1 MKLILNS
8 DVKSLGRKGDVV
20 DVAKGYA
27 RNYLLPKKLA
37 VVANSSNLKFAEA
50 LREKREIQA
59 VANNELAESIKT
71 ALADAKIVISQNT
84 TDEGTLYA
92 AVSNEQIVDAIKI
105 SSSDNNFFP
114 LLKTVFSG
122 DKPVIISTG
131 LSNNKEIEDTLNYI
145 LSKCKNTNFKNEL
158 ALLHCVT
165 AYPVEHK
172 YANLKSIKTIKDNFN
187 VTVGYSDHTLGINA
201 AIASVALGARLIEKH
216 FTKDKSTLQISRYLY
231 WRPRFFFK
239 QNF

>member
-37 VVANSSNLKFAEA
+37 VVANPSNLKFAEA

-92 AVSNEQIVDAIKI
+92 AVSNEQIVDAIE
-105 SSSDNNFFP
+105 
-114 LLKTVFSG
+114 TFSG
-122 DKPVIISTG
+122 FRLEAEQIDVE
-131 LSNNKEIEDTLNYI
+131 NQVKEIGLHSISIVLGPDAKFETTLEI
-145 LSKCKNTNFKNEL
+145 IPE
-158 ALLHCVT
+158 
-165 AYPVEHK
+165 
-172 YANLKSIKTIKDNFN
+172 
-187 VTVGYSDHTLGINA
+187 
-201 AIASVALGARLIEKH
+201 
-216 FTKDKSTLQISRYLY
+216 TK
-231 WRPRFFFK
+231 
-239 QNF
+239 

>member
-59 VANNELAESIKT
+59 VANSELAESIKT

-92 AVSNEQIVDAIKI
+92 AVSNEQIVDAIE
-105 SSSDNNFFP
+105 
-114 LLKTVFSG
+114 TFSG
-122 DKPVIISTG
+122 FRLEAEQINIENQVKEIGLHSISIVLGPDAKFETTLEIIS
-131 LSNNKEIEDTLNYI
+131 E
-145 LSKCKNTNFKNEL
+145 
-158 ALLHCVT
+158 
-165 AYPVEHK
+165 
-172 YANLKSIKTIKDNFN
+172 
-187 VTVGYSDHTLGINA
+187 
-201 AIASVALGARLIEKH
+201 
-216 FTKDKSTLQISRYLY
+216 TK
-231 WRPRFFFK
+231 
-239 QNF
+239 

>member
-1 MKLILNS
+1 MKLILNA

-92 AVSNEQIVDAIKI
+92 AVSNEQIVAAIE
-105 SSSDNNFFP
+105 
-114 LLKTVFSG
+114 TFSG
-122 DKPVIISTG
+122 FRLEAEQIDVE
-131 LSNNKEIEDTLNYI
+131 NQVKEIGLHSISIVLGPDAKFETTLEI
-145 LSKCKNTNFKNEL
+145 IPE
-158 ALLHCVT
+158 
-165 AYPVEHK
+165 
-172 YANLKSIKTIKDNFN
+172 
-187 VTVGYSDHTLGINA
+187 
-201 AIASVALGARLIEKH
+201 
-216 FTKDKSTLQISRYLY
+216 TK
-231 WRPRFFFK
+231 
-239 QNF
+239 

>member
-59 VANNELAESIKT
+59 VANIELAESIKT

-92 AVSNEQIVDAIKI
+92 AVSNEQIVDAIE
-105 SSSDNNFFP
+105 
-114 LLKTVFSG
+114 TFSG
-122 DKPVIISTG
+122 FRLEAEQIDVE
-131 LSNNKEIEDTLNYI
+131 NQVKEIGFHSISIVLGPDAKFETTLEI
-145 LSKCKNTNFKNEL
+145 IPE
-158 ALLHCVT
+158 
-165 AYPVEHK
+165 
-172 YANLKSIKTIKDNFN
+172 
-187 VTVGYSDHTLGINA
+187 
-201 AIASVALGARLIEKH
+201 
-216 FTKDKSTLQISRYLY
+216 TK
-231 WRPRFFFK
+231 
-239 QNF
+239 

>member
-71 ALADAKIVISQNT
+71 ALDDAKIVISQNT

-92 AVSNEQIVDAIKI
+92 AVSNEQIVDAIE
-105 SSSDNNFFP
+105 
-114 LLKTVFSG
+114 TFSG
-122 DKPVIISTG
+122 FRLEAEQIDVE
-131 LSNNKEIEDTLNYI
+131 NQVKEIGLHSIFIVLGPDT
-145 LSKCKNTNFKNEL
+145 KFET
-158 ALLHCVT
+158 
-165 AYPVEHK
+165 
-172 YANLKSIKTIKDNFN
+172 
-187 VTVGYSDHTLGINA
+187 TLEI
-201 AIASVALGARLIEKH
+201 IPE
-216 FTKDKSTLQISRYLY
+216 TK
-231 WRPRFFFK
+231 
-239 QNF
+239 

>member
-92 AVSNEQIVDAIKI
+92 AVSNEQIVDAIE
-105 SSSDNNFFP
+105 
-114 LLKTVFSG
+114 TFSG
-122 DKPVIISTG
+122 FRLEAEQIDVE
-131 LSNNKEIEDTLNYI
+131 NQVKEIGLHSIFIVLGPDAKFETTL
-145 LSKCKNTNFKNEL
+145 EL
-158 ALLHCVT
+158 IPETKLWLV
-165 AYPVEHK
+165 
-172 YANLKSIKTIKDNFN
+172 L
-187 VTVGYSDHTLGINA
+187 
-201 AIASVALGARLIEKH
+201 KH
-216 FTKDKSTLQISRYLY
+216 FHQVTLSR
-231 WRPRFFFK
+231 
-239 QNF
+239 